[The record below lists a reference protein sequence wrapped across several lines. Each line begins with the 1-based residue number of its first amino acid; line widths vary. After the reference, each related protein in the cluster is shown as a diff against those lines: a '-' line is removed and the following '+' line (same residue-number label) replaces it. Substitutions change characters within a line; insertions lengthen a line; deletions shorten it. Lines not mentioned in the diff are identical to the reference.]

1 MFGIPVSRLHKV
13 VGGISV
19 ILAPL
24 LFAFVEIT
32 YPANG
37 DGPVQSLANGAT
49 QPALWLTDIY
59 VGIASSILF
68 IVAYFALLNL
78 LRERGAV
85 LGHIA
90 FVLSLL
96 GTCLSGLALAG
107 LNVVLWAMATPGVD
121 RQSMVAFLTHAQG
134 VSAIAPI
141 ILGHD
146 LFAIGIV
153 LFGIAVWRSGFGY
166 RWAGPLV
173 ALGVVLDI
181 VLGNSGLEQSQ
192 AAATAVSIL
201 TDGMFVT
208 GFGAIGWRMLTM
220 SDAAWVA
227 SPSTSVRAPG
237 VAFTAQA

>member
-1 MFGIPVSRLHKV
+1 MFGSPASRLHKV
-13 VGGISV
+13 VGGVSV

-37 DGPVQSLANGAT
+37 DGPVQSLASGAT

-59 VGIASSILF
+59 LGIASSILF
-68 IVAYFALLNL
+68 VVAYFALLNL
-78 LRERGAV
+78 LRTRGAV
-85 LGHIA
+85 LGQIA
-90 FVLSLL
+90 FVFGLL

-107 LNVVLWAMATPGVD
+107 LNLVLWAMASPGVD

-141 ILGHD
+141 ILGHE

-153 LFGIAVWRSGFGY
+153 LFGIAVWRSGFGF

-181 VLGNSGLEQSQ
+181 VLGMSGLEQSQ
-192 AAATAVSIL
+192 AAGTAVSIL
-201 TDGMFVT
+201 TDGMFVA

-220 SDAAWVA
+220 SDAALVA
-227 SPSTSVRAPG
+227 SPSAEVRAAG
-237 VAFTAQA
+237 AAVIA

>member
-1 MFGIPVSRLHKV
+1 MFGIPAARLHKV
-13 VGGISV
+13 VGGLCV
-19 ILAPL
+19 IAAPL
-24 LFAFVEIT
+24 LFAFTEIT

-37 DGPVQSLANGAT
+37 DGPVQSLASGAK

-68 IVAYFALLNL
+68 IGAYFALLNL

-90 FVLSLL
+90 FVFGLL

-107 LNVVLWAMATPGVD
+107 LNLVLWAMATPGVD

-153 LFGIAVWRSGFGY
+153 VFGIAVWRSGFGY

-201 TDGMFVT
+201 TDGMFVV
-208 GFGAIGWRMLTM
+208 GFGVIGWRMLTM
-220 SDAAWVA
+220 PDAAGVT
-227 SPSTSVRAPG
+227 SPSADVRAPTAA
-237 VAFTAQA
+237 VTAQA